1 MCLVM
6 QAAAPSE
13 FDWAVCAQTLQSQ
26 QSSLS
31 AQGAWVLVHEV
42 APTYH
47 HFAILHGS
55 PGTEILYD
63 VLCMPASVKLYITEY
78 AQYSSQDGQS
88 PAGRELGSGQTASV
102 FEARKVCFIELGFG
116 VPTGS
121 RQASAAP
128 NDAMQGPHQQ
138 HWEASNK
145 PHVALPLLRPPP
157 SPRLATQATRD
168 GVDQALPVLLG
179 GR

>member
-1 MCLVM
+1 M

-88 PAGRELGSGQTASV
+88 PAGEVVMSLGVNWAPDRRPV
-102 FEARKVCFIELGFG
+102 F
-116 VPTGS
+116 S
-121 RQASAAP
+121 
-128 NDAMQGPHQQ
+128 
-138 HWEASNK
+138 
-145 PHVALPLLRPPP
+145 
-157 SPRLATQATRD
+157 RLARSASLSLDSGYRLAA
-168 GVDQALPVLLG
+168 GRPRRLPTTLCRAPTSSI
-179 GR
+179 GRHPTNRT